1 MPGGILKLLEG
12 ICCNQKI
19 FLKFKSAQ
27 IFLDVD
33 CSHLNYSTPVSDQV
47 LAAAEKVLEQSMS
60 FDPRE
65 DDFPKG
71 ETKKQRLG
79 QRS

>member
-1 MPGGILKLLEG
+1 MPGGILKLFEG
-12 ICCNQKI
+12 ISCNQTTL
-19 FLKFKSAQ
+19 LKLKSAQ

-60 FDPRE
+60 FDPRD
-65 DDFPKG
+65 DDFD
-71 ETKKQRLG
+71 ESISQR
-79 QRS
+79 